1 MYCVVASFFGNI
13 FKHQAIVLIRKVLKL
28 SHFSNKIPSGKQTKQ
43 SKPKIKKD
51 FLAKLENEN
60 ASNIWAIRF
69 VSVRAELNKVY
80 FEYI

>member
-1 MYCVVASFFGNI
+1 M
-13 FKHQAIVLIRKVLKL
+13 LIRKVLKL
-28 SHFSNKIPSGKQTKQ
+28 SHFSNKIPRGKQTKQ

-69 VSVRAELNKVY
+69 VSVRAQFNKVY
-80 FEYI
+80 FEYISQEFINLLAKWTNQSRS